1 MAKKKTEFVNIGD
14 VKDWRNAGYE
24 IEVLG
29 HRLDKAR
36 TALKRCKPETWAYNY
51 WHTTEQRILT
61 KWKLTI
67 QLKDTGLKQITEKRV
82 DTARYDWWEKSEE
95 IGGIGFITWFDDFIN
110 NIGLQ
115 QRLGESWGR
124 ALEEKVQ
131 KARKG
136 LA

>member
-1 MAKKKTEFVNIGD
+1 MSKKKTEYLNVGNI
-14 VKDWRNAGYE
+14 KDWRDAGYE

-29 HRLDKAR
+29 IRLDKAR
-36 TALKRCKPETWAYNY
+36 TALERCKKGTWAHDY

-67 QLKDTGLKQITEKRV
+67 QLKDTGLKQITENRV
-82 DTARYDWWEKSEE
+82 NTVNYNWSERAEE
-95 IGGIGFITWFDDFIN
+95 IRMVGFTWFDDFIN

-115 QRLGESWGR
+115 QRLNESWGR